1 MEKVTKRIDWIDTL
15 RGLAMYF
22 VVWGH
27 CQKNYNFIRKYI
39 YHFHMPI
46 FFFISGLTFGDSDK
60 IPFKVFAKKK
70 FKSLVIP
77 YFVMNIV
84 CYILMVIMYK
94 FGIIEEFSYLKN
106 FFGIFY
112 SNNKILPFPC
122 GPGWFLLSLFL
133 VNIIFYFLKK
143 YSKTDFELG
152 IACSICGILSYV
164 NYLSEYQIRGPW
176 HIESVFTGVVFFY
189 IGYIFMKNIKELDF
203 VFNSKSRMLLYGLF
217 LGIFGFIGQYLN
229 RRVSMDG
236 SVYGSIFLFYFSSI
250 CTIIGLVL
258 FVRLILNHSHIF
270 KDIGKKTMFFLGYQ
284 FIIID
289 ILLHFYPTLNN
300 GHIYTFIM
308 SIIIMIL
315 LYILSFFVYKFIPCI
330 VGKFK

>member
-84 CYILMVIMYK
+84 CYILMVIMYR

-133 VNIIFYFLKK
+133 VNIIFY
-143 YSKTDFELG
+143 
-152 IACSICGILSYV
+152 IL
-164 NYLSEYQIRGPW
+164 
-176 HIESVFTGVVFFY
+176 
-189 IGYIFMKNIKELDF
+189 
-203 VFNSKSRMLLYGLF
+203 
-217 LGIFGFIGQYLN
+217 
-229 RRVSMDG
+229 
-236 SVYGSIFLFYFSSI
+236 
-250 CTIIGLVL
+250 
-258 FVRLILNHSHIF
+258 
-270 KDIGKKTMFFLGYQ
+270 
-284 FIIID
+284 
-289 ILLHFYPTLNN
+289 
-300 GHIYTFIM
+300 
-308 SIIIMIL
+308 
-315 LYILSFFVYKFIPCI
+315 
-330 VGKFK
+330 